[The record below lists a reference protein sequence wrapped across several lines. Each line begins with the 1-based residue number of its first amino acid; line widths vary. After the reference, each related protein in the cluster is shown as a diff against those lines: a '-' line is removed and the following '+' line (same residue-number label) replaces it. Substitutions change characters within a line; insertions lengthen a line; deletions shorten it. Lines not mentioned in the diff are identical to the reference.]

1 MGGGNRVLRNV
12 CSWKS
17 ISSEAYVFRTMPVH
31 SDGVMVSVLV
41 RNLYY
46 AGGVLNFS
54 IMEKN
59 NSSENQVKSW
69 ICSVCGYQHDGATPP
84 AKCPRCG
91 VESMYFDPVE

>member
-1 MGGGNRVLRNV
+1 
-12 CSWKS
+12 
-17 ISSEAYVFRTMPVH
+17 MPVH